1 MDVAWVEPARRIA
14 LIGFPAMVVFCVLV
28 PRLAGRVFWTVSIAS
43 LPLFFVIAGYHRWR
57 RICPLA
63 AVSQLPIKLGRPGSK
78 RAGAWLQA
86 HAYHVSFGVFLFSL
100 WLRLVATNGDGYA
113 LATFLVAIA
122 AAAFITGLLF
132 TGKTWCNY
140 ICPIGFVEKVYTEPR
155 NLRETVNSQCQ
166 KCTACKPACPDIN
179 EENSYWKEILASPKR
194 DVYFSF
200 PGVIFAFYFFYWVQA
215 GAWSYYFGGSW
226 TRQVGL
232 VKTAFLPG
240 HDPITAGAFFWPEIP
255 RAITAALTLLAGGA
269 VSFVLFRIVERS
281 LRAQLAKRD
290 PAPDDATV
298 RHLMFTICAFTAFVT
313 FYTFAGA
320 PTIRLV
326 PSLPHFFQILVVA
339 TATIFL
345 IRRLLRRQGAFAE
358 ETLARRIV
366 AQWPWSDV
374 KAPKDLREAFL
385 VHTIRSQS
393 DEQARTRSLQLYK
406 SAVRD
411 TLTSGIVSRGEIHRL
426 DALRGQMRI
435 SEADHER
442 VMAELAEEERGVS
455 KALIV
460 SPEKHLQI
468 ETYAE
473 ALAVH
478 LERQRIAGGAIDD
491 AVIRELRREYGVT
504 EQEHAAV
511 VDRLL
516 RDREGLAAHM
526 LDAPADIE
534 IALDTINRLAQ
545 DPTAA
550 ARFLTSL
557 LQRRAGRV
565 ADGVVQTLGG
575 DATGVN
581 ALRDALVSPD
591 QSARSA
597 AITTLSGRLSK
608 DAAARMSEAYSR
620 ALETVKK
627 IVDLPTSLRTHFTSP
642 DPYIRAAAFY
652 MFESL
657 DEPTEADYA
666 ALSQAEHPIVSELIE
681 VSKRLAA
688 GRTIMAEPTTF
699 AKMIGIKS
707 VGIFDG
713 LEPEDLAQI
722 ARAGTESWFRQ
733 GDVLCRE
740 GELGEE
746 VFVLLT
752 GEVTITRKDG
762 VADHVVGVEGPG
774 SVIGELAVL
783 DPAPRQATVTASS
796 TAVRT
801 LRLAGAPF
809 RKALYAS
816 PALSEV
822 IIRKLAQR
830 LRAQTP
836 RR

>member
-1 MDVAWVEPARRIA
+1 MDARWVEVARQVA
-14 LIGFPAMVVFCVLV
+14 LVGFPAMIVFCVLV

-63 AVSQLPIKLGRPGSK
+63 AVSQLPIKFGRPGTR

-86 HAYHVSFGVFLFSL
+86 HAYHVSFGVFLLSL

-113 LATFLVAIA
+113 LATFLVGIG
-122 AAAFITGLLF
+122 AAAFVTGLLF

-155 NLRETVNSQCQ
+155 NLRETVNSQCP

-179 EENSYWKEILASPKR
+179 EENSYWKEVLASPKR

-200 PGVIFAFYFFYWVQA
+200 PGVIFAFYFFYWLQA

-232 VKTAFLPG
+232 VKTAFRPG
-240 HDPITAGAFFWPEIP
+240 GDAITAGLFFWPQIP
-255 RAITAALTLLAGGA
+255 RAISAALTLLAGGA
-269 VSFVLFRIVERS
+269 VSFVLFRLVERL
-281 LRAQLAKRD
+281 LRARLAKRD
-290 PAPDDATV
+290 PAPDDATI

-320 PTIRLV
+320 PTLRLV

-339 TATIFL
+339 TATMFL

-478 LERQRIAGGAIDD
+478 LERQRTAGGVIDD

-516 RDREGLAAHM
+516 RNKEGLAAHM
-526 LDAPADIE
+526 LEAPADIE
-534 IALDTINRLAQ
+534 AAVDTIARLAQ
-545 DPTAA
+545 DSSPP

-557 LQRRAGRV
+557 LQRRAGRI
-565 ADGVVQTLGG
+565 ADGLVQTLGG

-581 ALRDALVSPD
+581 ALRDAMVSSDP
-591 QSARSA
+591 SSRA
-597 AITTLSGRLSK
+597 AAMATLSGRLSK
-608 DAAARMSEAYSR
+608 DAATRMSEAYAR
-620 ALETVKK
+620 ALDTAKT
-627 IVDLPTSLRTHFTSP
+627 IADLPASLRTHFTSP
-642 DPYIRAAAFY
+642 DAYIRAAAFY
-652 MFESL
+652 LLESL
-657 DEPTEADYA
+657 DAATDADFA
-666 ALSQAEHPIVSELIE
+666 ALEHDEHPIVSELVE

-699 AKMIGIKS
+699 AKMIGLKA

-722 ARAGTESWFRQ
+722 ARAGQESWFRQ
-733 GDVLCRE
+733 NDVLCRE
-740 GELGEE
+740 GEMGEE
-746 VFVLLT
+746 VFVLLS
-752 GEVTITRKDG
+752 GDVTIARRDG
-762 VADHVVGVEGPG
+762 DTDRVVGVEGPG

-796 TAVRT
+796 VAVRT
-801 LRLAGAPF
+801 LRLAGTPF

-822 IIRKLAQR
+822 IIRRLAQR
-830 LRAQTP
+830 LRAQMP